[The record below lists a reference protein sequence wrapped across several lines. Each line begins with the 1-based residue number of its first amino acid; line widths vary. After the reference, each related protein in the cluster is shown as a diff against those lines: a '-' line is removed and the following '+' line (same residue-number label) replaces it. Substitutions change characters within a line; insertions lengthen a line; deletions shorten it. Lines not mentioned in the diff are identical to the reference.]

1 LLKVSFFI
9 AIFALFSSGCT
20 KDLLVEKFE
29 ICDLFDNNGICKE
42 PWKEKKIYLISIPSE
57 KNLKTWEDLSHHL
70 YFKARETPGVLIH
83 WNRDLNED
91 ERKSMQGKDCIGVYQ
106 FLNTSGIMEGK
117 EIGSNWVGFFQ
128 YLGTILEE
136 ERKTSKKWT
145 HKIQLDEIFPAKL
158 SLGFKCN
165 NIQHLEPL
173 IVDIKILR
181 KDP

>member
-1 LLKVSFFI
+1 
-9 AIFALFSSGCT
+9 
-20 KDLLVEKFE
+20 
-29 ICDLFDNNGICKE
+29 
-42 PWKEKKIYLISIPSE
+42 
-57 KNLKTWEDLSHHL
+57 
-70 YFKARETPGVLIH
+70 
-83 WNRDLNED
+83 
-91 ERKSMQGKDCIGVYQ
+91 
-106 FLNTSGIMEGK
+106 MEGK
-117 EIGSNWVGFFQ
+117 ETGSNWVGFFQ

-136 ERKTSKKWT
+136 ERKSSNKWT

>member
-1 LLKVSFFI
+1 LQKLIFIIILPLLILSC
-9 AIFALFSSGCT
+9 SR
-20 KDLLVEKFE
+20 DLLVEKFE
-29 ICDLFDNNGICKE
+29 VCDLFSNQGICKE

-57 KNLKTWEDLSHHL
+57 KNLKTWEDLSHYL

-91 ERKSMQGKDCIGVYQ
+91 ERKSMRGKNCIGVYQ
-106 FLNTSGIMEGK
+106 FLNINGEMEGK
-117 EIGSNWVGFFQ
+117 ETGSNWVGFFQ

-136 ERKTSKKWT
+136 ERKSSNKWT

-165 NIQHLEPL
+165 NFQHLEPL
-173 IVDIKILR
+173 IIDIKILR